1 MKKCFHCKIE
11 KPLEEFSINRRK
23 YQIKADQGRCI
34 GCKQCYLEK
43 SIKDKSVIF
52 YNFEAEK
59 FEIIKFETEQEVIN
73 FINKR
78 YENNKRISN

>member
-11 KPLEEFSINRRK
+11 KPLEEFNIDRRK
-23 YQIKADQGRCI
+23 YQLKADKGT
-34 GCKQCYLEK
+34 CKVCNKCYREK

-52 YNFEAEK
+52 FNFETDK

-73 FINKR
+73 YLDEKSKN
-78 YENNKRISN
+78 